1 MMKKTVVKIFVLL
14 SRIVF
19 EKIKIILYINVL
31 SELYS
36 EMQSTVITISHRLYS
51 VKNMDRIIILEN
63 GNIVEDGTHEELL
76 KNQESKYSQLWN
88 IQCK

>member
-1 MMKKTVVKIFVLL
+1 MSLKK
-14 SRIVF
+14 
-19 EKIKIILYINVL
+19 
-31 SELYS
+31 LYS
-36 EMQSTVITISHRLYS
+36 EIHTTVITISHRLYS

-76 KNQESKYSQLWN
+76 KNPESKYSQLWN

>member
-1 MMKKTVVKIFVLL
+1 MCIYQELFLK
-14 SRIVF
+14 
-19 EKIKIILYINVL
+19 KIKIILYINVL

-36 EMQSTVITISHRLYS
+36 EIHSTVITISHRLYS

-63 GNIVEDGTHEELL
+63 GNIIEEGTHEELL
-76 KNQESKYSQLWN
+76 KNPESKYSQLWN

>member
-1 MMKKTVVKIFVLL
+1 MNKTVVKIFVHL
-14 SRIVF
+14 SRIF
-19 EKIKIILYINVL
+19 LKKIKIILYIDVL

-36 EMQSTVITISHRLYS
+36 EIHSTVITISHRLYS

-63 GNIVEDGTHEELL
+63 GNITEEGTHEELL
-76 KNQESKYSQLWN
+76 KNPESKYSQLWN